1 MTIENDLDWAN
12 LEKYKG
18 SNQELKKSNSGKDRV
33 VFIGDSITEGWS
45 DFSPKFFQQN
55 NFVNRG
61 ISGQT
66 TPQMLIRIKPDAV
79 RLDPKMIVI
88 NGGTNDIAGN
98 TGPSTPEMIIDNLC
112 SMAEIAIKNN
122 IDVALTTIL
131 PVYKYPGNDE
141 VADPPKVI
149 SFINSALEEY
159 CKKNSLIY
167 IDYYTSMV
175 DGKKG
180 LKLEYGNDGVH
191 PTKEGYDVMEKA
203 VKKAIPGTV

>member
-45 DFSPKFFQQN
+45 DFSPEFFQQN

>member
-1 MTIENDLDWAN
+1 
-12 LEKYKG
+12 
-18 SNQELKKSNSGKDRV
+18 
-33 VFIGDSITEGWS
+33 
-45 DFSPKFFQQN
+45 
-55 NFVNRG
+55 
-61 ISGQT
+61 
-66 TPQMLIRIKPDAV
+66 MLIRFKPDAV
-79 RLDPKMIVI
+79 HLDPKMIVI

-141 VADPPKVI
+141 VADPPKII

-159 CKKNSLIY
+159 CKKNSLICV
-167 IDYYTSMV
+167 DYYSSMV

-180 LKLEYGNDGVH
+180 LKSEYGNDGVH
-191 PTKEGYDVMEKA
+191 PTKEGYEVMEKA
-203 VKKAIPGTV
+203 IKNVIPGTV

>member
-45 DFSPKFFQQN
+45 DFSPEFFQQN

-66 TPQMLIRIKPDAV
+66 TPQMLIRLKPDAV
-79 RLDPKMIVI
+79 HLDPKMIVI

-141 VADPPKVI
+141 VADPPKII

-159 CKKNSLIY
+159 CKKNSLICV
-167 IDYYTSMV
+167 DYYSSMV

-180 LKLEYGNDGVH
+180 LKSEYGNDGVH
-191 PTKEGYDVMEKA
+191 PTKEGYEVMEKA
-203 VKKAIPGTV
+203 IKNVIPGTV